1 MLTSLNYIVL
11 LQHFHNI
18 VHRDLKAE
26 NVFFSSPNTVKVGD
40 FGFSTHVRDSHEP
53 LRTFCGSPPY
63 AAPEL
68 FRDDSYMGPLVDVWA
83 LGVLLYF
90 MLTATMPFKAT
101 TVAGLKKQILEGEYV
116 IPQHLSTECHF
127 LIFGILKQDPQTRT
141 TLAQV
146 KNSNWLEGETL
157 PGPLPKMELQSDCNG
172 NGLVLPAV
180 EMDVRRK
187 LREFGIDD
195 DMLEEADRK
204 GSRCSVTGTYRIV
217 LHRTLTE
224 SEIVRSVSSDAV
236 SSSKST
242 PVKTKRKKNKNSKTC
257 TIL

>member
-1 MLTSLNYIVL
+1 M

-40 FGFSTHVRDSHEP
+40 FGFSTHVRDIHEP

-146 KNSNWLEGETL
+146 KKSNWLEGEVL

-195 DMLEEADRK
+195 PMLEEADRK

-242 PVKTKRKKNKNSKTC
+242 PVKTKRKKNKKSKTC